1 MGNLNHLHKKAHY
14 EQPRA
19 NSVVYNVLNCGHRS
33 KSYIKRII
41 IQKNFYNSICFIKLV
56 FAPLLFLCNFY
67 NENYDKEESTEF
79 IY

>member
-19 NSVVYNVLNCGHRS
+19 NSVVYNVLNCGHLRS

-41 IQKNFYNSICFIKLV
+41 IQKIFQFNMFHQTSFCSIVVLV
-56 FAPLLFLCNFY
+56 QLLQ
-67 NENYDKEESTEF
+67 
-79 IY
+79 